1 MAPSLMETP
10 LVVVDWGRLEYET
23 AFSRQQDM
31 VSGLLAGTIRDN
43 LILVEHPPTVTLGR
57 RATGADLHCS
67 EQALRAQGVVLQRI
81 NRGGLATAHEP
92 GQLVA
97 YPITRLKRHDVRW
110 FADSFLNV
118 VVSVLADFGV
128 KGELKQGEPGVWV
141 NGKKICSFGIALKK
155 WISSHGIAVNINNS
169 LATFNLIVPCGR
181 PREVVTSLRQE
192 LGHEVDMNL
201 VKKRFVGHFC
211 TAFAYRAAACTA
223 NEKTGEE
230 YALS

>member
-1 MAPSLMETP
+1 
-10 LVVVDWGRLEYET
+10 
-23 AFSRQQDM
+23 
-31 VSGLLAGTIRDN
+31 
-43 LILVEHPPTVTLGR
+43 
-57 RATGADLHCS
+57 
-67 EQALRAQGVVLQRI
+67 VLQRI

-97 YPITRLKRHDVRW
+97 YPITRLKRRDVRW

-141 NGKKICSFGIALKK
+141 DGKKICSFGIALKR
-155 WISSHGIAVNINNS
+155 WISSHGVAVNINNS

-181 PREVVTSLRQE
+181 PQEVVTSLRQE
-192 LGHEVDMNL
+192 LGHEVDMSL
-201 VKKRFVGHFC
+201 VKERFVGHFC
-211 TAFAYRAAACTA
+211 TAFAYRAAAYTA
-223 NEKTGEE
+223 NQKTGEE